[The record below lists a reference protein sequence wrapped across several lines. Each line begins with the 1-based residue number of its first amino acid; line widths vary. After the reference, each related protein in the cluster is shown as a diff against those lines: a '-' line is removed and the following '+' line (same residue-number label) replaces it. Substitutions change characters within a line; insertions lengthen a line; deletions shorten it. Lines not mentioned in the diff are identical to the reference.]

1 METRRLHV
9 YIRFVRTC
17 VVEGVGER
25 EATDFEGS
33 LRGNASKAGLKLN
46 HFLVAAV
53 DIV

>member
-25 EATDFEGS
+25 GRRQILKARCEG
-33 LRGNASKAGLKLN
+33 SKAGLKLN
-46 HFLVAAV
+46 QFLVAAV